1 MSYNKTQN
9 MDTDITS
16 KLDLLPIEIKR
27 LIIKYISTRS
37 KLIFDLSLDTKL
49 REITYKEKYNIV
61 LEELESV
68 MQPEEHYIEDIHK
81 FDHYYGEF
89 EWEKRDFNCYEGFE
103 YLDF

>member
-1 MSYNKTQN
+1 

-89 EWEKRDFNCYEGFE
+89 EWEKRDFNCYEGCE